1 MEFSLFGI
9 SSRGREAWKAGWARR
24 DVRDALS
31 FPASAPLLVP
41 SVPIFGDNLGFTPF
55 QQLLRLPWVTV
66 WSLESKSS
74 GKHTGMMPWI
84 GSEGGGNSLPDPG
97 PKIAAV
103 EVSQPRGPFGF
114 WGL

>member
-1 MEFSLFGI
+1 MEGGLGTAGCAGCFVFPGI
-9 SSRGREAWKAGWARR
+9 CAAAG
-24 DVRDALS
+24 
-31 FPASAPLLVP
+31 PLCLV
-41 SVPIFGDNLGFTPF
+41 FGDNLGFTPF

-66 WSLESKSS
+66 WSLENKSS